1 MLPSFHLNVYSYSWS
16 GILESMQYFATVI
29 PDSEEVRAEQIM
41 WLSKDKIEDQV
52 KLDQKLKILATDCP
66 SLSLILPPDS
76 PISFRFSV
84 FYLHPR
90 SENS

>member
-52 KLDQKLKILATDCP
+52 KFDQ
-66 SLSLILPPDS
+66 SS
-76 PISFRFSV
+76 
-84 FYLHPR
+84 
-90 SENS
+90 

>member
-1 MLPSFHLNVYSYSWS
+1 MLPFFHLNVYSNSWS

-52 KLDQKLKILATDCP
+52 KLEQKLKIFTTDCP
-66 SLSLILPPDS
+66 SLSLILPPGS
-76 PISFRFSV
+76 TATHIFSI
-84 FYLHPR
+84 
-90 SENS
+90 

>member
-1 MLPSFHLNVYSYSWS
+1 MLPSFHHNDYSYSWS

-52 KLDQKLKILATDCP
+52 KFDQ
-66 SLSLILPPDS
+66 SS
-76 PISFRFSV
+76 
-84 FYLHPR
+84 
-90 SENS
+90 